1 MKKEILQLELVK
13 YASEEELPTADQ
25 TLLLKAKEA
34 ALQAYAPYSKFK
46 VGAAVLLGNG
56 VIVQGNNQENA
67 AYPSGLCAER
77 VALYYANAIYPDQF
91 VEAIAITAI
100 GSASVINEPISP
112 CGACRQVMAEY
123 ENKAKHPM
131 RVILQGQEG
140 AVLVLPAM
148 KNLLPFS
155 FTDDTLFKYA
165 QL

>member
-1 MKKEILQLELVK
+1 MKIEILQLELIT
-13 YASEEELPTADQ
+13 YASETELPVDDQ
-25 TLLLKAKEA
+25 ALLLKAKEA
-34 ALQAYAPYSKFK
+34 AVQAYAPYSKFK
-46 VGAAVLLGNG
+46 VGAAVLLSNG
-56 VIVQGNNQENA
+56 LVITGNNQENA

-77 VALYYANAIYPDQF
+77 VALYFANAAYPDQT

-100 GSASVINEPISP
+100 GSISVIKEPISP

-123 ENKAKHPM
+123 ENKSKKPM

-148 KNLLPFS
+148 KHLLPFS